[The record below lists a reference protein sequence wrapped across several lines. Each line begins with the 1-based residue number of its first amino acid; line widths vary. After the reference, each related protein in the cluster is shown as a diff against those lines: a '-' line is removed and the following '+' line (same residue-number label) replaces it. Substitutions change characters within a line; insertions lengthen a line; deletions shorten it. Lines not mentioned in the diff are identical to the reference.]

1 MSRIIATTVYTLDE
15 LADPA
20 RENARRWYREHAL
33 NDDWYQNVFDEFCGT
48 CHILGVEINM
58 YRVPLLSGGS
68 HQHRCIWFSG
78 FCHQGEGACFEGDYA
93 YQPQAVY
100 RIREHYPEDADLH
113 RIADLLQA
121 IQLHNCGQL
130 HATIRYHGQHIHE
143 NCVAVTVERHS
154 PSEQDMTADSE
165 AAVTE
170 AMRLLARWLYDW
182 LESEYD
188 WQTSPAI
195 VDDDIIAGAYTF
207 TGSGQRFGWPHPL

>member
-1 MSRIIATTVYTLDE
+1 MSRIISTTIYTLDE
-15 LADPA
+15 LSGSA
-20 RENARRWYREHAL
+20 REQARAWYREHAL

-48 CHILGVEINM
+48 CNILDVEINM

-68 HQHRCIWFSG
+68 RQHRCIWFSG

-121 IQLHNCGQL
+121 IQLHNSGQL
-130 HATIRYHGQHIHE
+130 HATIRHHGQHIHE
-143 NCVAVTVERHS
+143 NCMAVTVEHHS
-154 PSEQDMTADSE
+154 PSGQDMTTDSE

-182 LESEYD
+182 LESEYS

-195 VDDDIIAGAYTF
+195 VDDDIIDAKYTF
-207 TGSGQRFGWPHPL
+207 TASGQRFG